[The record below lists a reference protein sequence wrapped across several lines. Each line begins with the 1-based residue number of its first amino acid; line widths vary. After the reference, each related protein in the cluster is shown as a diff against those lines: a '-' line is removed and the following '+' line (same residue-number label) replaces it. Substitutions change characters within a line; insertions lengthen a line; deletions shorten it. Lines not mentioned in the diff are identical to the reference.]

1 MLRFGT
7 IGSGWICDEYIHGAK
22 DSGLWELTAV
32 YSRTKERAEEYARRH
47 GAKYAFTNLEEMAA
61 SDCIDAVYISSP
73 NALHYEHS
81 KAFLERGKHVICEK
95 PLCAQASKVRELQRI
110 AQEHGAVFLEAI
122 MYLHLPQRKLLEDTL
137 QQLGQISLV
146 KLDFC
151 QRSSKLDRYLQGEL
165 PNIFNPA
172 LETGALMDLG
182 VYCVYPALALFGEP
196 ESFTVAPQMLDS
208 GADGG
213 GVLTLRYPD
222 KLVVMTYSKLGQ
234 AGANSDFQGT
244 EGTLAVESISRVAG
258 LSLWRKDG
266 TVERLYGDDEK
277 YKLMGWEAK
286 DFYRY
291 ITEPEASAQEY
302 ARCGQLSLQVSRF
315 MERVRK
321 QAGLVFASDPA

>member
-47 GAKYAFTNLEEMAA
+47 GAKYAFTSLEEMAA
-61 SDCIDAVYISSP
+61 SDYIDAVYISSP

-182 VYCVYPALALFGEP
+182 VYCV
-196 ESFTVAPQMLDS
+196 
-208 GADGG
+208 
-213 GVLTLRYPD
+213 
-222 KLVVMTYSKLGQ
+222 
-234 AGANSDFQGT
+234 
-244 EGTLAVESISRVAG
+244 
-258 LSLWRKDG
+258 
-266 TVERLYGDDEK
+266 
-277 YKLMGWEAK
+277 
-286 DFYRY
+286 
-291 ITEPEASAQEY
+291 
-302 ARCGQLSLQVSRF
+302 
-315 MERVRK
+315 
-321 QAGLVFASDPA
+321 

>member
-182 VYCVYPALALFGEP
+182 STACTRPWP
-196 ESFTVAPQMLDS
+196 CS
-208 GADGG
+208 G
-213 GVLTLRYPD
+213 
-222 KLVVMTYSKLGQ
+222 
-234 AGANSDFQGT
+234 
-244 EGTLAVESISRVAG
+244 SR
-258 LSLWRKDG
+258 R
-266 TVERLYGDDEK
+266 
-277 YKLMGWEAK
+277 
-286 DFYRY
+286 
-291 ITEPEASAQEY
+291 ASP
-302 ARCGQLSLQVSRF
+302 SS
-315 MERVRK
+315 
-321 QAGLVFASDPA
+321 PT

>member
-1 MLRFGT
+1 MGT
-7 IGSGWICDEYIHGAK
+7 DGSVLPHQ
-22 DSGLWELTAV
+22 
-32 YSRTKERAEEYARRH
+32 ERAEEYARRH
-47 GAKYAFTNLEEMAA
+47 GAKYAFTSLEEMAA

-73 NALHYEHS
+73 NALHYENS

-182 VYCVYPALALFGEP
+182 VYCVYPALALFGKP
-196 ESFTVAPQMLDS
+196 ESFSLQPHMMDS
-208 GADGG
+208 GADGAG
-213 GVLTLRYPD
+213 IATLRYPD
-222 KLVVMTYSKLGQ
+222 KLVTLTYSKLGQ

-244 EGTLAVESISRVAG
+244 EGTLCGIHLPAGRGFSVAQG
-258 LSLWRKDG
+258 WNKRG
-266 TVERLYGDDEK
+266 LYGDDEK

-286 DFYRY
+286 DFFRY
-291 ITEPEASAQEY
+291 ITEPDASAAEY
-302 ARCGQLSLQVSRF
+302 AGVGAGLQVSEL
-315 MERVRK
+315 MEAMWD
-321 QAGLVFASDPA
+321 QAGIHFASDRGKNSA